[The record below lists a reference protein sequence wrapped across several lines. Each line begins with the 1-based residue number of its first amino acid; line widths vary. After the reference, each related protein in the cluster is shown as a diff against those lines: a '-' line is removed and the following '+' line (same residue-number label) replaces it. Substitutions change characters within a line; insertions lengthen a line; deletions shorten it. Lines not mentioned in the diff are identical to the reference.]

1 MRKIIKGKM
10 YDTDTATNV
19 GDWGN
24 GHYTSDFDYC
34 GETLYRKRTGEYF
47 VHGEGGARSKYAKP
61 DYDGWCGGSAIVPL
75 SYDAAREWAERHLDA
90 DTYET
95 EFGKVSEGE
104 AVVSARVS
112 LAAKRALEREAARTG
127 ETQARVVERL
137 LEGLGE

>member
-1 MRKIIKGKM
+1 MRKILKGKV

-47 VHGEGGARSKYAKP
+47 VHGEGGARSKYAQP
-61 DYDGWCGGSAIVPL
+61 DFGGWSGGSAIVPL
-75 SYDAAREWAERHLDA
+75 SYDAAREWAEEHLSTDA
-90 DTYET
+90 YEA
-95 EFGKVSEGE
+95 EFGIPEEGE

-112 LAAKRALEREAARTG
+112 LAAKRALEREAVRTG
-127 ETQARVVERL
+127 EPQSRVVERL
-137 LEGLGE
+137 LENLSK

>member
-10 YDTDTATNV
+10 YDTDTAV
-19 GDWGN
+19 SIGDWGT
-24 GHYTSDFDYC
+24 GYRSDLDYC

-47 VHGEGGARSKYAKP
+47 VHGEGGARSKYAQP
-61 DYDGWCGGSAIVPL
+61 DFGGWSGGSAIVPL

-112 LAAKRALEREAARTG
+112 LAAKRALEREAVRTG

-137 LEGLGE
+137 LESLGE